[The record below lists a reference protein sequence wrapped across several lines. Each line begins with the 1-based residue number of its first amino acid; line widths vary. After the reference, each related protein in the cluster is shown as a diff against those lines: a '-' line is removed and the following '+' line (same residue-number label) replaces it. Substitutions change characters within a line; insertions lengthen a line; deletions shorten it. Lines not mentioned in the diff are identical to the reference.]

1 MRSKR
6 KRINHKAK
14 CKGNSIMIPI
24 PNTQSASYGVAGFNG
39 KVEIKFDEEIAVLL
53 REIVE
58 NFEEVAVTC
67 EKKRA

>member
-1 MRSKR
+1 
-6 KRINHKAK
+6 
-14 CKGNSIMIPI
+14 MIPI